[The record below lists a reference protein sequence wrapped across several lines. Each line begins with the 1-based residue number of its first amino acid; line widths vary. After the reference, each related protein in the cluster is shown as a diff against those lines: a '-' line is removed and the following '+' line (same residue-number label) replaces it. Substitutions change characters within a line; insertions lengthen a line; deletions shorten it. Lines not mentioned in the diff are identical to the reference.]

1 MYRLLL
7 ILGLITI
14 PALATAQTKVK
25 VGTVRATVIGGVVS
39 AQARGYFK
47 EAGIDVDINL
57 IDASAGF
64 VPLLANNELNV
75 VEGGVSAN
83 LFNGA
88 AQGLPIKLAFE
99 FDLDTYQ
106 SQPDVAHRSQGQD
119 QIHRRSEGAH
129 ACRQRAELDCTL

>member
-7 ILGLITI
+7 ILVAIAV
-14 PALATAQTKVK
+14 PAIAAAQTKVK

-75 VEGGVSAN
+75 VEGSAPIYST
-83 LFNGA
+83 
-88 AQGLPIKLAFE
+88 AQRRDCRSRLRSIRRRRPSITASCSAPI
-99 FDLDTYQ
+99 
-106 SQPDVAHRSQGQD
+106 
-119 QIHRRSEGAH
+119 
-129 ACRQRAELDCTL
+129 

>member
-1 MYRLLL
+1 MLRLLL
-7 ILGLITI
+7 MLVAIMA
-14 PALATAQTKVK
+14 PALAAAQTKVK

-88 AQGLPIKLAFE
+88 AQGLPIKVAF
-99 FDLDTYQ
+99 D
-106 SQPDVAHRSQGQD
+106 
-119 QIHRRSEGAH
+119 
-129 ACRQRAELDCTL
+129 